1 VTDRA
6 SIAMMPRYRFTNINI
21 IIGRVVSQS
30 IRYIASWMRELRRNL
45 RIKKPNLGKPNAT
58 DFQYLSTL
66 PVGSSG
72 VLDNPAPIAQR
83 FDQSLRVE
91 PGPF

>member
-6 SIAMMPRYRFTNINI
+6 SIAMTPRHRFTNID

-30 IRYIASWMRELRRNL
+30 IRYIASRIRELRRNL
-45 RIKKPNLGKPNAT
+45 RIKKTNLGKPNAT
-58 DFQYLSTL
+58 DFQYLSPL
-66 PVGSSG
+66 HVGSSG
-72 VLDNPAPIAQR
+72 VLDNTAPIAQR